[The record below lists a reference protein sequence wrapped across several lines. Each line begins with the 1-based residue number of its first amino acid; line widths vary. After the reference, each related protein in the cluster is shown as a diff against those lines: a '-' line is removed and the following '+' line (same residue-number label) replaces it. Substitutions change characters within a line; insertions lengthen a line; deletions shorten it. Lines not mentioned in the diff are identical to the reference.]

1 MTTLHP
7 AGDGPHAAEGPD
19 DCHAPELPPM
29 TAPPNA
35 PPPEP
40 SGHAPWPDIDWL
52 APDTPV
58 ALPPATGW
66 YAPMKPSIDYLLAL
80 AIAVPALPVVGVC
93 YALVRLTSPGPGF
106 YHQTRSGLRGRPYRI
121 LKLRT
126 MGHDCEATTG
136 IQWSQKGDLRV
147 TPLGKF
153 LRGSHLDELPQLFNV
168 LRGEMSLVGPRPERP
183 EVIAAKGLAKQVP
196 GYARRLDVKPGVTGF
211 AQLQLAADSDLTS
224 VRHKVAYD
232 LYYVANQS
240 LLLDLRLILAT
251 AAKTAGVPMPW
262 LRRLF
267 LLARRE
273 RVGRFFRTL
282 TPQAAPPTGESATQF
297 QPV

>member
-7 AGDGPHAAEGPD
+7 AGDGPQAENGPAERLAPESTPMNTPPDAPTPDPAAWPEVDWLPPD
-19 DCHAPELPPM
+19 TAVELPP
-29 TAPPNA
+29 AA
-35 PPPEP
+35 
-40 SGHAPWPDIDWL
+40 
-52 APDTPV
+52 
-58 ALPPATGW
+58 GW
-66 YAPMKPSIDYLLAL
+66 YAPLKPSVDYLIAL
-80 AIAVPALPVVGVC
+80 AVAVPALPVVGVC

-106 YHQTRSGLRGRPYRI
+106 YFQTRSGLRGRPYRI
-121 LKLRT
+121 LKLRS
-126 MGHDCEATTG
+126 MAHNCEAATG

-147 TPLGKF
+147 TRLGKF
-153 LRGSHLDELPQLFNV
+153 LRKSHLDELPQLFNV

-183 EVIAAKGLAKQVP
+183 EVIAAKGLARQVP

-211 AQLQLAADSDLTS
+211 AQLQLPADSDLTS

-240 LLLDLRLILAT
+240 LLLDVRLILAT
-251 AAKTAGVPMPW
+251 AAKTVGVSMPW

-273 RVGRFFRTL
+273 QVGHFFRTL
-282 TPQAAPPTGESATQF
+282 TPQAAAPGGESATQF
-297 QPV
+297 QAV

>member
-1 MTTLHP
+1 MTTPHP
-7 AGDGPHAAEGPD
+7 AGDGPQAADGPD
-19 DCHAPELPPM
+19 DCHAPEPTPM
-29 TAPPNA
+29 TAPTDDLN
-35 PPPEP
+35 PELI
-40 SGHAPWPDIDWL
+40 GHAAWPDVDWL

-58 ALPPATGW
+58 ELPPATGW

-80 AIAVPALPVVGVC
+80 ALAVPALPVVGVC
-93 YALVRLTSPGPGF
+93 YALVRLGSAGPGF
-106 YHQTRSGLRGRPYRI
+106 YLQTRSGLRGKPYRI

-147 TPLGKF
+147 TRLGKF
-153 LRGSHLDELPQLFNV
+153 LRRSHLDELPQLFNV

-211 AQLQLAADSDLTS
+211 AQLQLEADSDLTS
-224 VRHKVAYD
+224 VRRKVAYD
-232 LYYVANQS
+232 LYYIANQS
-240 LLLDLRLILAT
+240 FLFDLRLILAT
-251 AAKTAGVPMPW
+251 VAKTAGVSMPW

-267 LLARRE
+267 VLAKRE
-273 RVGRFFRTL
+273 RVGLYFRTL
-282 TPQAAPPTGESATQF
+282 TPQAAPLAGGSATQF

>member
-7 AGDGPHAAEGPD
+7 AGDGPHAADGPTD
-19 DCHAPELPPM
+19 RHALESTPMSAQPP
-29 TAPPNA
+29 T

-40 SGHAPWPDIDWL
+40 ADHAPWPEIDWL
-52 APDTPV
+52 APETV
-58 ALPPATGW
+58 VELPPATGW
-66 YAPMKPSIDYLLAL
+66 YAPMKPSVDYLLAL
-80 AIAVPALPVVGVC
+80 AIAVPALPVIGVC
-93 YALVRLTSPGPGF
+93 YALVRLSSPGPGF
-106 YHQTRSGLRGRPYRI
+106 YSQTRSGFHGRPYRI

-126 MGHDCEATTG
+126 MGHNCEATTG
-136 IQWSQKGDLRV
+136 IQWSQKGDMRV
-147 TPLGKF
+147 TKLGKF
-153 LRGSHLDELPQLFNV
+153 LRKSHLDELPQLFNV

-211 AQLQLAADSDLTS
+211 AQIQLEPDSNITS

-232 LYYVANQS
+232 LYYIANQS
-240 LLLDLRLILAT
+240 FLFDVRLIVAT
-251 AAKTAGVPMPW
+251 AAKTTGLSMPW

-267 LLARRE
+267 FLAKRD
-273 RVGRFFRTL
+273 RVGYFFRTL
-282 TPQAAPPTGESATQF
+282 TPQAPPPAGESATQF